1 MRATIDIEIPD
12 YMQERARFK
21 GQSEGLSVQAIA
33 ERLYKAWVVDI
44 IQLPP
49 PPSEP
54 EQYTESKE
62 MSADEWIAG
71 LKAFADEINRN
82 RTDSRPLCEILDE
95 GRNRLEP
102 NSPSLY
108 PGRTNQKITKDG
120 YG

>member
-12 YMQERARFK
+12 YMQERAMFK
-21 GQSEGLSVQAIA
+21 GQCEGLSVQAIA

-44 IQLPP
+44 IPLPP

-82 RTDSRPLCEILDE
+82 PADSRPPIEILME
-95 GRNRLEP
+95 GRNRLEKF
-102 NSPSLY
+102 Y
-108 PGRTNQKITKDG
+108 PAKENNETHMEIHA
-120 YG
+120 